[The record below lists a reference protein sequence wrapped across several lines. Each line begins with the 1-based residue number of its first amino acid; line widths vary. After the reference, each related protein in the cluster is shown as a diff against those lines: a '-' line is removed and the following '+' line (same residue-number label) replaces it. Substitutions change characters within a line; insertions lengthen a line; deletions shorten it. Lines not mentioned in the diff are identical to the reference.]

1 MVLMCLLI
9 VLGRPIFFATCC
21 QRRKTMSFAQFF
33 TLFLFKRLQA
43 NNINFFPPIQL
54 NKFEMRIFQRFSFNY
69 SICDNWSVDAG
80 VWKHEKG
87 NTSSWKRNETNWN
100 EDEIRW
106 ARAQNELRI
115 LESVYYSVQCTHLY
129 MHRSIWKDNFSN
141 IKRNNLMG
149 KNGMR
154 MSKLSNEQ
162 AIEVRVK

>member
-1 MVLMCLLI
+1 
-9 VLGRPIFFATCC
+9 
-21 QRRKTMSFAQFF
+21 
-33 TLFLFKRLQA
+33 
-43 NNINFFPPIQL
+43 
-54 NKFEMRIFQRFSFNY
+54 MRIFQRFSFNN
-69 SICDNWSVDAG
+69 SICDNWNDDAG
-80 VWKHEKG
+80 VLKHEKG
-87 NTSSWKRNETNWN
+87 NTSSWKQNETNWN

-106 ARAQNELRI
+106 AGAQNELRI

-129 MHRSIWKDNFSN
+129 MHHSIWKDNFSN